1 MFEPKFNN
9 NNNIQQHP
17 KLLTPKHLLKIHHL
31 HHRQHQQPDAPQHL
45 RLPIQQLILLSLTTP
60 PRPWVI
66 RSIVFDEGPAHRGS
80 QDGPVYLFNHSSN
93 NNNNNRQQQQ
103 QNTQNFR
110 RPNPDQNYNS
120 SYSSNNSSSRHQYGS
135 RTPQYDRPDLGIWS
149 GAPDRSRST
158 SR

>member
-1 MFEPKFNN
+1 MCEPRFNSN

-17 KLLTPKHLLKIHHL
+17 KLRTPKHLLKIHHL
-31 HHRQHQQPDAPQHL
+31 HHRQHQQPGAPQHL
-45 RLPIQQLILLSLTTP
+45 RLPIQQLILRSRTTP

-66 RSIVFDEGPAHRGS
+66 RSLVFDEGPAHRGS

-93 NNNNNRQQQQ
+93 NNNNRQQQQ
-103 QNTQNFR
+103 QHTQSFR

-120 SYSSNNSSSRHQYGS
+120 SNNSSSRYQYGS
-135 RTPQYDRPDLGIWS
+135 RTPQYERPDPGIWA